1 MVLVVKEPDCQCRR
15 PKKHRFDPWVRK
27 ISWSRKWQPTPV
39 FLPGNFHGQ
48 RNMVG
53 YSSWGRK
60 ELDTAEY
67 TINKEVMGS
76 KAIEAEKRVH
86 LRNCVGK
93 ESR

>member
-1 MVLVVKEPDCQCRR
+1 MEEKINE
-15 PKKHRFDPWVRK
+15 RK
-27 ISWSRKWQPTPV
+27 IKEISSGAKRRKWQPTPV
-39 FLPGNFHGQ
+39 FLPGKFHGQ
-48 RNMVG
+48 RNLMG

-67 TINKEVMGS
+67 TRNKELMGS